1 MAAIKLY
8 AWEDPYVERITELRN
23 AEVKQIRYGVLLFY
37 FLVSSAIYADPPF
50 YWTTLGCK
58 SR

>member
-23 AEVKQIRYGVLLFY
+23 AEVKQIRSDVLLFY
-37 FLVSSAIYADPPF
+37 FSFS
-50 YWTTLGCK
+50 
-58 SR
+58 